1 MLNYLLV
8 TNILL
13 LFVVIVLVY
22 KWNTQR
28 TYNRKLFNRSWALER
43 TLMEVYDECTE
54 AGRETIQTTLNGIIP
69 L

>member
-13 LFVVIVLVY
+13 LIIVAVLTY
-22 KWNTQR
+22 KWYTQR
-28 TYNRKLFNRSWALER
+28 TYNRKLFKRTWVLEWALM
-43 TLMEVYDECTE
+43 TVYDECSE
-54 AGRETIQTTLNGIIP
+54 VGQKTIQTTLDGIIP